1 MSLLEQIVLDMH
13 MAQKSGEKI
22 KLEVLRL
29 IKSEAKYKE
38 IEKGSPLTE
47 EEIVS
52 VLSSAVKKRKE
63 AIEQFR
69 RGNRVDLVEK
79 EEKELQIISSYLPA
93 QLSEEELARLVEETI
108 SEVGASSKADVGKVM
123 KVLMPKVKGKA
134 DGKIVNALVTTKL
147 P

>member
-13 MAQKSGEKI
+13 KAQKSGEKI
-22 KLEVLRL
+22 KLEALRL
-29 IKSEAKYKE
+29 LKSEAKYKE

-69 RGNRVDLVEK
+69 QGNRADLVEK
-79 EEKELQIISSYLPA
+79 EEKELQIILSYLPA